1 MNPTI
6 QTAVISASLFDNNFS
21 NTSTFGS
28 ADKSFNSTYTS
39 KFYYCLLL
47 SFSTLVS
54 FMACLMNFNKTL
66 IIKYSKNA
74 TIKNACN

>member
-6 QTAVISASLFDNNFS
+6 QKAVIRASLFDNSFS
-21 NTSTFGS
+21 NTSTYGS
-28 ADKSFNSTYTS
+28 DDKSFNSTYTS
-39 KFYYCLLL
+39 KLYYCLLL

-54 FMACLMNFNKTL
+54 FIACLINFNKTF